1 MHNGV
6 TNLNMYIKVRVKA
19 GAKRDEIEKVNEN
32 TFNVAVKAD
41 ARQNMANKSVVRLV
55 AKYLEIEE
63 NKVRIINGHQSPSKL
78 ISILD

>member
-1 MHNGV
+1 
-6 TNLNMYIKVRVKA
+6 MYIKVRVKA

-32 TFNVAVKAD
+32 TYNVSVKAD
-41 ARQNMANKSVVRLV
+41 ARQNMANKSVVRVV

-78 ISILD
+78 ISILDS

>member
-1 MHNGV
+1 
-6 TNLNMYIKVRVKA
+6 MYIKVRVKA

-32 TFNVAVKAD
+32 TFNVSVKAD
-41 ARQNMANKSVVRLV
+41 ARQNMANKSVVRVV

-78 ISILD
+78 ISILDS

>member
-1 MHNGV
+1 
-6 TNLNMYIKVRVKA
+6 MYIKVRVKA

-32 TFNVAVKAD
+32 TFNVSVKAD
-41 ARQNMANKSVVRLV
+41 ARQNMANKSVVSIV

>member
-1 MHNGV
+1 
-6 TNLNMYIKVRVKA
+6 MYIKVRVKA
-19 GAKRDEIEKVNEN
+19 SAKRDEIEKVNEN
-32 TFNVAVKAD
+32 TFNVSVKAD

-78 ISILD
+78 ISILDFDS

>member
-1 MHNGV
+1 
-6 TNLNMYIKVRVKA
+6 MYIKVRVKA